1 VSVAETAAVIFESP
15 SKVSVSPLEIG
26 CVVEEPLSTI
36 VKPEYVLEFNSLMA
50 PTTLE
55 AVVVSVATSPISVEE
70 RLLKVV
76 LNVSSVSD
84 VNTVLAAIIF

>member
-1 VSVAETAAVIFESP
+1 
-15 SKVSVSPLEIG
+15 
-26 CVVEEPLSTI
+26 
-36 VKPEYVLEFNSLMA
+36 MA

>member
-1 VSVAETAAVIFESP
+1 VSVAETAAVMLESP

-26 CVVEEPLSTI
+26 WVVEEPLSTI
-36 VKPEYVLEFNSLMA
+36 VKPEYVLAFNSLMA